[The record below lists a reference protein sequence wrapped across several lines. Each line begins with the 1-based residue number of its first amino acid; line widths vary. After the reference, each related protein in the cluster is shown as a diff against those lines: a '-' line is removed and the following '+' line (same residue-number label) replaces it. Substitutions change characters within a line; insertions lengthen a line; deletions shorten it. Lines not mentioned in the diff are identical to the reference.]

1 MVLSEKLYLPNLL
14 KTLGDLCVSQVLLV
28 SLSLPLIVFVC
39 ICSRVCVCVRFVC
52 VCLPSQTELF
62 EGKDHFIQLYIPG
75 ACCLSVGGSRHF

>member
-14 KTLGDLCVSQVLLV
+14 QTLGDLCVSQVLLV

-39 ICSRVCVCVRFVC
+39 LCSRVCVCVR
-52 VCLPSQTELF
+52 LPSQTEFL

-75 ACCLSVGGSRHF
+75 ACCLSVGGSRHI